1 MSKSIYRTPE
11 GEAEIQ
17 AIYDRQLAR
26 LRLPFESRMVNTRF
40 GETHVLALGPQAAP
54 PVVML
59 QGGNTTSPLTLGW
72 IRPLVEKYRVY
83 APDTIGHPG
92 KSAPVRLSPRDDSYG
107 QWLVEVLNALGLQ
120 QPPLVGGS
128 YGAGV
133 LLRAAVYAPERVGK
147 AVLFIPAGLVSI
159 PAGTMLYL
167 LWWLS
172 LYRLSP
178 TPGRLQRILWPMFK
192 DEPIGEEV
200 LEVTEAVFRLVHI
213 EPEMPRNVQCK
224 ELANFNVPTLV
235 IAAEKDGLFPA
246 EAVVRRARKVFPNL
260 VSAEVIAGATHYMS
274 VRHQAYLNERIGRFL
289 QDESHN
295 RSS

>member
-26 LRLPFESRMVNTRF
+26 LRLPCESRRVSTRF

-72 IRPLVEKYRVY
+72 IRPLIEKYRVY

-120 QPPLVGGS
+120 QPPPC
-128 YGAGV
+128 
-133 LLRAAVYAPERVGK
+133 R
-147 AVLFIPAGLVSI
+147 GLVWSGNTFTCCGLCT
-159 PAGTMLYL
+159 GTY
-167 LWWLS
+167 WQS
-172 LYRLSP
+172 STVYS
-178 TPGRLQRILWPMFK
+178 
-192 DEPIGEEV
+192 
-200 LEVTEAVFRLVHI
+200 
-213 EPEMPRNVQCK
+213 C
-224 ELANFNVPTLV
+224 
-235 IAAEKDGLFPA
+235 
-246 EAVVRRARKVFPNL
+246 
-260 VSAEVIAGATHYMS
+260 
-274 VRHQAYLNERIGRFL
+274 RIGVY
-289 QDESHN
+289 
-295 RSS
+295 SS